1 MNISLIPTDLIDVVW
16 PQCLPILEVV
26 AKGNP
31 TDVNLDK
38 LKEYLL
44 EGSNSLIVVSEG
56 VEIIAVISCVINHL
70 DSGMKALYF
79 PVISGTKME
88 LWMDD
93 FMVFAKDLAG
103 KMGCDELRGMAVRPG
118 WIRALKHHD
127 WEEHYVVLK
136 CKLNNEVVT

>member
-1 MNISLIPTDLIDVVW
+1 MNISIIPPDLIDVVW

-31 TDVNLDK
+31 TDVDLDK

-44 EGSNSLIVVSEG
+44 EGSNILVVASEGASIVAVMTFVVST
-56 VEIIAVISCVINHL
+56 L
-70 DSGMKALYF
+70 DSGMKALYI
-79 PVISGTKME
+79 PIISGTKMN

-93 FMVFAKDLAG
+93 FMEFAKDLARN
-103 KMGCDELRGMAVRPG
+103 MGCEELRGMAIRSG
-118 WIRALKHHD
+118 WLRALAHHK

-136 CKLNNEVVT
+136 CKVENEVVS